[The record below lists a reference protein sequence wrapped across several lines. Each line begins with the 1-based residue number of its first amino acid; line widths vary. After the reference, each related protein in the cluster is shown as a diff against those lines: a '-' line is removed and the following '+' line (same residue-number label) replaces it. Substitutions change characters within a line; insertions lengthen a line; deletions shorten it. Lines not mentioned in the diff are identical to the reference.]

1 MTENSETG
9 KLAEELHA
17 LADDA
22 EALLQ
27 STASANGAQKQQER
41 VEATLGVLRG
51 RLARLEEQAGERARQ
66 LDGYVHENPWEAIAI
81 AGGVGLILGLILANA
96 RR

>member
-1 MTENSETG
+1 MTENSDAG

-27 STASANGAQKQQER
+27 SSASANGTQKQRER
-41 VEATLGVLRG
+41 VEATLRALRG

-66 LDGYVHENPWEAIAI
+66 LDGYVRENPWEAVAV
-81 AGGVGLILGLILANA
+81 AGGVGLILGLILATT